1 MGVPRNHFS
10 HVFMDECGQ
19 ALEPEALIPL
29 AGLLDGGH
37 ANGGQLVLA
46 GDPKQ
51 LGPVLRSSLVIKVT
65 LESRKS
71 SGGRFCLLEEG
82 LKFLYKTSQNLRN
95 IGNLGYFNSGNWFI
109 DRGASQNYKQR
120 EELERSG

>member
-1 MGVPRNHFS
+1 MGVPPNHFS

-51 LGPVLRSSLVIKVT
+51 LGPVLRSSLAIKVT
-65 LESRKS
+65 PESRKTH
-71 SGGRFCLLEEG
+71 GGRFCLIMSYQRKGLEI
-82 LKFLYKTSQNLRN
+82 LIRNLAKFKKKWKIWGYFGNSSSLINLRGN
-95 IGNLGYFNSGNWFI
+95 I
-109 DRGASQNYKQR
+109 
-120 EELERSG
+120 